1 MRVMLKLSS
10 QYDYM
15 ENVNEYTK
23 LMGEWLESTVDP
35 ELISCVEETY
45 IILKASRAIASSVF
59 PKNKS
64 KDKDVEHDLILDT
77 YQLIVD
83 TKLRNNV
90 EVLEDVFIHRD
101 ILENVIIKDESPEE
115 ET

>member
-1 MRVMLKLSS
+1 
-10 QYDYM
+10 M

-35 ELISCVEETY
+35 EIISCVEETY

-59 PKNKS
+59 PKYKA
-64 KDKDVEHDLILDT
+64 KDKDIEHDLILDT

-90 EVLEDVFIHRD
+90 EGLEDDVYIQRD
-101 ILENVIIKDESPEE
+101 ILENVIIKDESAEE